1 MTEFSI
7 MHHKQHNS
15 LFPFRITSTITLLSL
30 LLVGCTQKTYT
41 GFAPACPITH
51 ILPEAADYTLYH
63 GQEASFK
70 NMIIRAS
77 IVQLRGDCLSNGKK
91 SLKTRIIL
99 TFAIERG
106 PAFTQKKIILPW
118 FITVMHNDK
127 IIGKHVFES
136 IVSFPTNV
144 FFLKTKTKMAIVNLP
159 IPPTSIDTG
168 YDFQIGFQLTKE
180 QLAYNH
186 QHMDVGTYR
195 AY

>member
-1 MTEFSI
+1 
-7 MHHKQHNS
+7 MHHRQDNS
-15 LFPFRITSTITLLSL
+15 LFHFHITPAISL
-30 LLVGCTQKTYT
+30 LPLLLIGCAQKNYT

-63 GQEASFK
+63 GKETTFR
-70 NMIIRAS
+70 NMIIRAR
-77 IVQLRGDCLSNGKK
+77 ITQLQGDCFSGGKK
-91 SLKTRIIL
+91 SLKTRILL
-99 TFAIERG
+99 TFTVERG
-106 PAFTQKKIILPW
+106 PDFTQKKIALPW

-127 IIGKHVFES
+127 IIGKHVFET
-136 IVSFPTNV
+136 IVSFPTNI
-144 FFLKTKTKMAIVNLP
+144 FSLQTKTKMAIVNLP